1 MGEREKKAAGSAPE
15 ISTAGIANGDTA
27 SIGARVRDLAEDIA
41 AQLSERIRQLAVDAG
56 TVSAT
61 AGAAFF
67 SPAES
72 SNLAR
77 EAGNS
82 LRELRELAGLTID
95 DLATAIDL
103 EDRTLLE
110 AIEDGT
116 AVVSFELLL
125 RLSAILAR
133 HDPIPFL
140 MRFTR
145 TYNPDVWKRFE
156 AVGAMRVP
164 LQYEREREFLN
175 IYRGDDRTRNLTDEG
190 FQHVLEVTR
199 SAFALALHYALAGQ
213 ETEEK

>member
-15 ISTAGIANGDTA
+15 TSPAGVATGDAA